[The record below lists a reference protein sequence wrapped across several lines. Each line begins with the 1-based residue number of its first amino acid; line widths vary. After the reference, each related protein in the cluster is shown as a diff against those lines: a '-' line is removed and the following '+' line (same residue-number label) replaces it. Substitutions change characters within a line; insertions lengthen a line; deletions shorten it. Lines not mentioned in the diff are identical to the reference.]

1 MPAACAATSPSSSLE
16 SEAFASA
23 AKQAAGINIELK
35 QKTFNYL
42 ISAFN
47 DADPSQA
54 KHTNEWGVVNYGGY
68 TDNIYPTESTIF
80 NTTGDLN
87 SGAYSSPQADK
98 LINASVYGSDP
109 KAVTREASFLA
120 QDQPVLFTP
129 NTDLIFAVSKKVG
142 GPAASFLSLTQYIA
156 FPQYWYLTK

>member
-1 MPAACAATSPSSSLE
+1 MVLHTGDHQPTERLE
-16 SEAFASA
+16 SEAFASE
-23 AKQAAGINIELK
+23 AKQAAGINIQLQ

-54 KHTNEWGVVNYGGY
+54 KHTNEWGVVNYGGL
-68 TDNIYPTESTIF
+68 TDNILPDREPVF
-80 NTTGDLN
+80 NTTGSLN
-87 SGAYSSPQADK
+87 RGGYSIPKADE

-109 KAVTREASFLA
+109 KAVTNEAAFLT
-120 QDQPVLFTP
+120 DNPPVLFTP

-142 GPAASFLSLTQYIA
+142 GPPPRFCR
-156 FPQYWYLTK
+156 